1 MYTLNSKS
9 KKMSFKKLFINSEE
23 DAADKPKSAEMPQ
36 SQPKF
41 PSSEP
46 TEQKSNSLFNFGF
59 GSAPTPSP
67 APTFTPSTSVN
78 SEHFAKALEIYE
90 KGFDSLNQAGYD
102 FYEFF
107 KAVSQVGADN
117 PQIYT
122 MAFAMGSA
130 MDRTITR
137 DKLLQQSEFYLAEIN
152 KVYNDYVS
160 KGSAKKNDLMNQKNS
175 ENQALVGELEM
186 MNQQMEALRVQI
198 QDRQNKLNAIDSKY
212 GPMISDVDSK
222 LVANETAKGQIVQK
236 IEQVKNGIINNLK

>member
-1 MYTLNSKS
+1 
-9 KKMSFKKLFINSEE
+9 MSFKKLFINSEE
-23 DAADKPKSAEMPQ
+23 DAADKPKVEATT
-36 SQPKF
+36 SQTKF
-41 PSSEP
+41 PS
-46 TEQKSNSLFNFGF
+46 TEATEEKSSSIFNFGF
-59 GSAPTPSP
+59 GSTPAPTP

-90 KGFDSLNQAGYD
+90 NGFDSLNQAGYD

-117 PQIYT
+117 PQMYT

-130 MDRTITR
+130 MDITITR